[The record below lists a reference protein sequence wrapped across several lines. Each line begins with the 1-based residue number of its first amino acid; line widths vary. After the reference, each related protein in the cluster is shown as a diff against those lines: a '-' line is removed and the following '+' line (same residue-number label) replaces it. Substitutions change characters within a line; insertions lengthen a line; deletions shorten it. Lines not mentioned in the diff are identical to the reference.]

1 MRNVNTDE
9 ENLLKAVESLNAVGF
24 INYFGMQRFGTSS
37 IPTYQV
43 SESERESESGAVYLC
58 YCFHYVF
65 LSSQEVTENFV

>member
-9 ENLLKAVESLNAVGF
+9 ENLLKAVESLNSVGF

-43 SESERESESGAVYLC
+43 SESERESERESVG
-58 YCFHYVF
+58 
-65 LSSQEVTENFV
+65 E